1 MTLWSKNLGIGNNS
15 IEIVYENQKDHTQ
28 KKYLVNLPNANEE
41 GKIIFEED
49 EEGYTSPGYKKDGE
63 LTSSPNETPNNESSH
78 LVEEEVINLDVDE
91 YIIEDKSKT
100 KNNQQE
106 ENVETNK
113 PQELKKD
120 PSESNENPPKE
131 DSDKKVDEDNEVAQK
146 EIKDE
151 KDNK

>member
-1 MTLWSKNLGIGNNS
+1 MTFWSINLEIENNS

-28 KKYLVNLPNANEE
+28 KKYLVNLPNVNEE

-100 KNNQQE
+100 RNTQE
-106 ENVETNK
+106 RENLETNQ
-113 PQELKKD
+113 PQELKED
-120 PSESNENPPKE
+120 PSESNINPPKE
-131 DSDKKVDEDNEVAQK
+131 DSDKNVDQASEVAEKVIQNEEDNK
-146 EIKDE
+146 
-151 KDNK
+151 